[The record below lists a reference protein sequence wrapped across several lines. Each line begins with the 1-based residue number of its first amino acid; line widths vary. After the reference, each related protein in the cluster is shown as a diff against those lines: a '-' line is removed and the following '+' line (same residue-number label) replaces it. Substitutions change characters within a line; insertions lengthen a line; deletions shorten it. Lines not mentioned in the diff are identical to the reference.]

1 MSLVCLVNAAL
12 VWIGMIGWSVT
23 LWRWRS
29 CARALHQC
37 QAQRAKLEWK
47 LSLYRKHCEKWVGQ

>member
-1 MSLVCLVNAAL
+1 MSWLCWYDLAL
-12 VWIGMIGWSVT
+12 DVLFGIGWSVT

-47 LSLYRKHCEKWVGQ
+47 LSIYRKHCEKWTAQ